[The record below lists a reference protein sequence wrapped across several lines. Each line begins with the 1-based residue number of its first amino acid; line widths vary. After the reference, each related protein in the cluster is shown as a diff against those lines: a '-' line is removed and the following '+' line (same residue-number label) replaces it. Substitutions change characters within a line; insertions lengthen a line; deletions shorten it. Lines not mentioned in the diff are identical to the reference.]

1 MPVQAEAPDEDTATV
16 LFIGDS
22 VTDCGRRDD
31 ADRNL
36 GHGYVRLI
44 DEAFAAGGTP
54 VNIVNRGI
62 SGNRVRDLE
71 ARWQTDAV
79 DVAPILVS
87 VLIGINDT
95 WRRYSENDPT
105 SVDDFEADYRAILS
119 ALPPRDETAL
129 VLIEPFLLP
138 VTAEKAKWRADL
150 EPKIA
155 VVHALAAEFGA
166 VLVPADSYLNGLDDE
181 PAEIAAD
188 GIHPTEY
195 GHELLAKLWL
205 DTIEAASS

>member
-1 MPVQAEAPDEDTATV
+1 VPVETEAPEESATV

-54 VNIVNRGI
+54 VTIVNRGI
-62 SGNRVRDLE
+62 SGNRVRDLK
-71 ARWQTDAV
+71 ARWQKDAV
-79 DVAPILVS
+79 DLAPILVS

-119 ALPPRDETAL
+119 ALPPRDETVL
-129 VLIEPFLLP
+129 VLVEPFLLP
-138 VTAEKAKWRADL
+138 VTAEKAKWRVDL
-150 EPKIA
+150 DPKIA

-166 VLVPADSYLNGLDDE
+166 VLVKADSYLNGLDDE
-181 PAEIAAD
+181 PTEIAAD
-188 GIHPTEY
+188 GVHPTDY

>member
-1 MPVQAEAPDEDTATV
+1 VASEDDVTV

-31 ADRNL
+31 PDRGL

-54 VNIVNRGI
+54 ATVVNRGI
-62 SGNRVRDLE
+62 SGNRVRDLR
-71 ARWQTDAV
+71 ARWQRDAL
-79 DVAPILVS
+79 DVRPMLTS
-87 VLIGINDT
+87 VLIGVNDM
-95 WRRYSENDPT
+95 WRRYDDNDPT
-105 SVDDFEADYRAILS
+105 TAEAFEADYRAILD
-119 ALPPRDETAL
+119 ALPSRDEMAL
-129 VLIEPFLLP
+129 VLVEPFLLP
-138 VTAEKAKWRADL
+138 VTETKRGWREDL

-155 VVHALAAEFGA
+155 VVRALAEEYGA
-166 VLVPADSYLNGLDDE
+166 VLVPADEHLNALDIP

-188 GIHPTEY
+188 GVHPTEL

-205 DTIEAASS
+205 DTIESAGA

>member
-1 MPVQAEAPDEDTATV
+1 METETPDEAVATV

-36 GHGYVRLI
+36 GHGYVRMI

-54 VNIVNRGI
+54 VTIVNRGI
-62 SGNRVRDLE
+62 SGNRVRDLTT
-71 ARWQTDAV
+71 RWQRDAV
-79 DVAPILVS
+79 DLAPILVS

-119 ALPPRDETAL
+119 ALPARDETAL

-166 VLVPADSYLNGLDDE
+166 VLVPADSYLNGLDDD

>member
-1 MPVQAEAPDEDTATV
+1 MPVETEASDEISATV

-36 GHGYVRLI
+36 GHGYVRMI

-54 VNIVNRGI
+54 VSIVNRGI
-62 SGNRVRDLE
+62 SGNRVRDLK
-71 ARWQTDAV
+71 ARWQADAV

-105 SVDDFEADYRAILS
+105 SVEDFEADYRAILS

>member
-1 MPVQAEAPDEDTATV
+1 MPEETEAPEGDTVTV

-36 GHGYVRLI
+36 GDGYVRLI

-54 VNIVNRGI
+54 VTIVNRGT

-71 ARWQTDAV
+71 ARWQKDAL
-79 DVAPILVS
+79 DLAPTLVS

-105 SVDDFEADYRAILS
+105 SADEFEADYRAILS
-119 ALPPRDETAL
+119 ALPGRDEVAIVL
-129 VLIEPFLLP
+129 VEPFLLP
-138 VTAEKAKWRADL
+138 VTAEKAKWRVDL
-150 EPKIA
+150 DPKIA
-155 VVHALAAEFGA
+155 VVHALAEEFGA
-166 VLVPADSYLNGLDDE
+166 VLVPADSYLNGRDDD
-181 PAEIAAD
+181 PALIATD
-188 GIHPTEY
+188 GIHPTAY

-205 DTIEAASS
+205 DTIESASS

>member
-1 MPVQAEAPDEDTATV
+1 VPAETETPEDDTVV

-31 ADRNL
+31 EDRHL
-36 GHGYVRLI
+36 GNGYVRLI

-54 VNIVNRGI
+54 VTIVNRGI
-62 SGNRVRDLE
+62 SGNRVRDLK
-71 ARWQTDAV
+71 ARWQKDAL
-79 DVAPILVS
+79 DVAPVLVS

-105 SVDDFEADYRAILS
+105 SVDEFEADYRAILS
-119 ALPPRDETAL
+119 ALPGRDEVAL
-129 VLIEPFLLP
+129 VLVEPFLLP
-138 VTAEKAKWRADL
+138 VSEAKKAWRVDL

-155 VVHALAAEFGA
+155 VVHALAEEFGA
-166 VLVPADSYLNGLDDE
+166 VLVSADSYLNGLDDD

-188 GIHPTEY
+188 GVHPTEY

-205 DTIEAASS
+205 DTIESASS